1 MPTLPPKTY
10 FPLKYDHDIEDRR
23 QKLHVYLQQIMNRV
37 DMRTSPIFRKFIEI
51 DKQIPESVMYSPV
64 KVASITDLSLGGR
77 DFEILLQ
84 KGLLFVAMSDMKI
97 TTRLDSYITNVS
109 AFSFHDL
116 CVYSLLCLGIQSQQL
131 RRFMLQSALLLAT
144 DLKRMKMKTQSGSSN
159 TFGLKDT
166 LYKQAVCTGLPL
178 KMFSILASMTD
189 QLID

>member
-1 MPTLPPKTY
+1 
-10 FPLKYDHDIEDRR
+10 
-23 QKLHVYLQQIMNRV
+23 
-37 DMRTSPIFRKFIEI
+37 
-51 DKQIPESVMYSPV
+51 MYSPV

-109 AFSFHDL
+109 ALSFHEL

-159 TFGLKDT
+159 TFGRKDT
-166 LYKQAVCTGLPL
+166 LYKQAVCTGLPQ
-178 KMFSILASMTD
+178 KMSSILASMTD

>member
-109 AFSFHDL
+109 AFSFHEL

-159 TFGLKDT
+159 TFGPKDT
-166 LYKQAVCTGLPL
+166 LYKQAVCIGLPL
-178 KMFSILASMTD
+178 KMSSILASMTD

>member
-51 DKQIPESVMYSPV
+51 DKQIPESVIYSPV

-109 AFSFHDL
+109 ALSFMIFVCIVYYALGYKASNSVGL
-116 CVYSLLCLGIQSQQL
+116 CYSRRCCLLQI
-131 RRFMLQSALLLAT
+131 
-144 DLKRMKMKTQSGSSN
+144 
-159 TFGLKDT
+159 
-166 LYKQAVCTGLPL
+166 
-178 KMFSILASMTD
+178 
-189 QLID
+189 

>member
-109 AFSFHDL
+109 ALSFHDFV
-116 CVYSLLCLGIQSQQL
+116 CSLLCLGIQSQQL

-166 LYKQAVCTGLPL
+166 LYKQAVCTGLPQ
-178 KMFSILASMTD
+178 KMSSILASMTD

>member
-109 AFSFHDL
+109 AFSFHEL

-166 LYKQAVCTGLPL
+166 LYKQAVCTGLPQ
-178 KMFSILASMTD
+178 KMSSILASMTD

>member
-109 AFSFHDL
+109 AFSFHEL

-159 TFGLKDT
+159 TFGQKDT

-178 KMFSILASMTD
+178 KMFFILVSMTD

>member
-1 MPTLPPKTY
+1 MPPLPPKTY
-10 FPLKYDHDIEDRR
+10 FPLKYDHDIEERR

-64 KVASITDLSLGGR
+64 KIGSITDLSLGGR

-109 AFSFHDL
+109 SQLLEL
-116 CVYSLLCLGIQSQQL
+116 CVYSLLCLGIQNQQL
-131 RRFMLQSALLLAT
+131 LKFMLQSALLLAT
-144 DLKRMKMKTQSGSSN
+144 D
-159 TFGLKDT
+159 
-166 LYKQAVCTGLPL
+166 
-178 KMFSILASMTD
+178 
-189 QLID
+189 

>member
-109 AFSFHDL
+109 ALSFMIFV
-116 CVYSLLCLGIQSQQL
+116 CSLLCLGIQSQQL
-131 RRFMLQSALLLAT
+131 RRFMPQSALLLAT

-166 LYKQAVCTGLPL
+166 LYKQAVCTGLPQ
-178 KMFSILASMTD
+178 KMSSILASMTD

>member
-109 AFSFHDL
+109 ALSFHEL

-131 RRFMLQSALLLAT
+131 RRFMPQSALLLAT

-166 LYKQAVCTGLPL
+166 LYKQAVCTGLPQ
-178 KMFSILASMTD
+178 KMSSILASMTD